1 MKIGEAMA
9 KSAKL
14 YVLPKK
20 KNKET
25 EMEMETEESNE
36 MEMEDGG
43 TPESHISLAQDALT
57 SGDSEA
63 AIDHLYDAIDA
74 ISAGMDTEDVGEY
87 D

>member
-1 MKIGEAMA
+1 MKIGEAMS
-9 KSAKL
+9 KSSKL

-20 KNKET
+20 KGKE
-25 EMEMETEESNE
+25 EEVEIEAEESVE
-36 MEMEDGG
+36 MEMEDGS
-43 TPESHISLAQDALT
+43 PDSYMSMAKEALS

-63 AIDHLYDAIDA
+63 AIDYLYDAIDA

>member
-1 MKIGEAMA
+1 MKIGEAMS
-9 KSAKL
+9 KSSKL

-20 KNKET
+20 KGEGKEVG
-25 EMEMETEESNE
+25 MEEEESAE
-36 MEMEDGG
+36 VEMEDGS
-43 TPESHISLAQDALT
+43 PNSYMDMAKEALS

-63 AIDHLYDAIDA
+63 AIDYLYDAIDA